1 MGTFNPAEF
10 AAQCQ
15 IPQSQVEDL
24 TQDDSG
30 KHATEC
36 MAFNRQAQFHLGIKV
51 TVVRAGWHTQHG
63 KEADS
68 PSVGRANE
76 PHAIDDE
83 TVERGTPTGKQRSAD
98 DISADLTQDTG
109 RNTGQ
114 KDDNREQVERDDACL
129 EPLPGSPGGLAP
141 AYLLDNENPR
151 GAAPDVHARCC
162 SSS

>member
-1 MGTFNPAEF
+1 
-10 AAQCQ
+10 
-15 IPQSQVEDL
+15 
-24 TQDDSG
+24 
-30 KHATEC
+30 
-36 MAFNRQAQFHLGIKV
+36 
-51 TVVRAGWHTQHG
+51 VVRAGWHTQHG

-114 KDDNREQVERDDACL
+114 KDDNKEQVERDDACL

-151 GAAPDVHARCC
+151 EAAPDVHARCC
-162 SSS
+162 SSC